1 MIFDKISSLS
11 GERVNYLIPVFDMSN
26 NRKETRRHIRINADL
41 EVTYRI
47 VKDYARRWARSIDI
61 SKGGIRLPSAQKLP
75 VGAILQ
81 LEIHTVLSIKP
92 LAISGCVVWVN
103 ERNDA
108 SFPFEMGIKFIKI
121 LPSDLRVLYRIC
133 GEQEAK
139 NSIRW
144 IG

>member
-1 MIFDKISSLS
+1 M
-11 GERVNYLIPVFDMSN
+11 
-26 NRKETRRHIRINADL
+26 KETRRHIRINADL

-47 VKDYARRWARSIDI
+47 VKDYARKWARSIDI
-61 SKGGIRLPSAQKLP
+61 SKGGIRLPSAQKLQ
-75 VGAILQ
+75 VGANLQ
-81 LEIHTVLSIKP
+81 LEIHTALSIKP

-103 ERNDA
+103 ELNDEK
-108 SFPFEMGIKFIKI
+108 FPFEMGIKFVKI
-121 LPSDLRVLYRIC
+121 LPSDLRTLYRIC